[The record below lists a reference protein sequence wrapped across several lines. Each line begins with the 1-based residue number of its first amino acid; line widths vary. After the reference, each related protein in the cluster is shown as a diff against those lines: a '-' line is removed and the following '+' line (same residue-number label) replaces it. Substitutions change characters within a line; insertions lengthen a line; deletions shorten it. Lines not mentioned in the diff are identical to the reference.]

1 MLYPVLK
8 KKVLFFLGIRL
19 LLEINMYGSFYYLL
33 ESIAGFRFAILIL
46 TQETAQVMEDVKLL
60 G

>member
-1 MLYPVLK
+1 MIK
-8 KKVLFFLGIRL
+8 KNVLFFLGIRL

-33 ESIAGFRFAILIL
+33 ASIAGSMFAILIL